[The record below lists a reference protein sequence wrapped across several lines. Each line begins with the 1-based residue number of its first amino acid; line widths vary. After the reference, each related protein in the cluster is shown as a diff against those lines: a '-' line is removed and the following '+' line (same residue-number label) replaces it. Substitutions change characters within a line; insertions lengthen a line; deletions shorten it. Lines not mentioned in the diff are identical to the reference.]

1 MFNFNGENNPDINS
15 NDITKNITNQIIE
28 LLNHPNVL
36 YENDPELLNDPSHNL
51 PIYIIDK
58 CYDWIEITLQ
68 PIASTSGYF
77 VKNTMITVT
86 IPFSL
91 VFNDVTTLIM
101 ATLQSGSLVNEMRN
115 VNILS
120 ILSKK
125 KEPKPNLLSPYIEH
139 SEAEIQNIKAKLD
152 HINLFRIKIK
162 NSILNIVNLII
173 AKLREINDKN
183 KQEKITEFIDA
194 LESTKEEK
202 SEEVAKNLFT
212 TFSEVIF
219 GYKSIKNEKQNETE
233 TEHHNKG
240 GKLRLFLDSRRSAKQ
255 RQRQRKTTRRHGSS
269 RRRQR
274 QRQRQRETTR
284 RRQRR
289 RQRRQ

>member
-1 MFNFNGENNPDINS
+1 MFNLNGENNPDINS
-15 NDITKNITNQIIE
+15 NDITKNLTNQIIE

-51 PIYIIDK
+51 SIYIIDK

-86 IPFSL
+86 MPFSL
-91 VFNDVTTLIM
+91 FFNDVTTFIM
-101 ATLQSGSLVNEMRN
+101 AMLQSRSLVNEMRN

-125 KEPKPNLLSPYIEH
+125 KEPKPNFLSPYIEH
-139 SEAEIQNIKAKLD
+139 SEAEIQNIKANLD

-219 GYKSIKNEKQNETE
+219 GYKSIKKDEQNETGS
-233 TEHHNKG
+233 EHHNKG
-240 GKLRLFLDSRRSAKQ
+240 GKLRLFLDSRRSTRR
-255 RQRQRKTTRRHGSS
+255 RQRQRKTTRR
-269 RRRQR
+269 RQR
-274 QRQRQRETTR
+274 QQQRQRKTA
-284 RRQRR
+284 RR